1 MTNRFVH
8 EPEDLRTAN
17 RAQAEVVR
25 QNLDRQ
31 GIAYMSVGLAALQ
44 YVLQEG
50 NRNDWFDSKA
60 FPLAAI
66 LAVAGIVA
74 FVVTS
79 SGSSPPRTRRGA
91 ECAARGCRA
100 RSAPA

>member
-44 YVLQEG
+44 
-50 NRNDWFDSKA
+50 
-60 FPLAAI
+60 
-66 LAVAGIVA
+66 
-74 FVVTS
+74 
-79 SGSSPPRTRRGA
+79 
-91 ECAARGCRA
+91 
-100 RSAPA
+100 